1 MRSMRGWSSEPSG
14 HLRTL
19 GGGLLNRGV
28 HAAVGITGEAQ
39 GPCSAS
45 FICRGGPLMAPR
57 SLHLWRLKF
66 MGLTLLAAVLSG
78 CAEDP
83 SSRERSTRPEPPVT
97 LVDPTDPNQASK

>member
-1 MRSMRGWSSEPSG
+1 
-14 HLRTL
+14 
-19 GGGLLNRGV
+19 
-28 HAAVGITGEAQ
+28 
-39 GPCSAS
+39 
-45 FICRGGPLMAPR
+45 MAPR

-97 LVDPTDPNQASK
+97 LVDPTDPNQASKVVPGAIQPPHATDSMPGNLGGLTKPN